1 MTIHAEFLRKG
12 DVTEF
17 AVVPISEFNKMLEL
31 IEDYEDLMAIEEV
44 KATSPETI
52 SLEQAKARLG
62 F

>member
-12 DVTEF
+12 DFAEF

-31 IEDYEDLMAIEEV
+31 IEDYEDLMAIEDA
-44 KATSPETI
+44 KATSQEMF
-52 SLEQAKARLG
+52 SLEQVKARLG